1 MGGIAGLLARVSRRG
16 VVVLGC
22 VSMRDGVA
30 LASVSIR
37 GIAGLLAGVSMRGV
51 VLGCVS
57 MRGDVVVIN
66 YWASWCAPCRAEM
79 LALDQFMREKAG
91 KGLRIY
97 AVNIESSP
105 PEKAMRDLS
114 GALSFPVGRRL
125 AGKGYGK
132 IDNAVPTNF
141 VIDRKGV
148 VRHAKA
154 GAFSYDS
161 FARLLNPL
169 LAEARPVEVA

>member
-1 MGGIAGLLARVSRRG
+1 MRRRELMAGGLVA
-16 VVVLGC
+16 
-22 VSMRDGVA
+22 A
-30 LASVSIR
+30 LAAPSLVLAKPKHAVAGDVAPEFSISTVNSGVHR
-37 GIAGLLAGVSMRGV
+37 LAD
-51 VLGCVS
+51 